1 MRRNAVHFIF
11 IVSILTAQ
19 APGLQQAGAAPTL
32 PQNAPSRELILK
44 TWVDVEDLR
53 SDTKSM
59 LETVREE
66 IKRRFEAKEPRNQ
79 ELIKIVD
86 ETFEEMIQD
95 QPIDDLIEAVVRV
108 AQRHLTEADLQA
120 LATYRASPEGL
131 SAEKKVKNIVPLLFR
146 ALDPQQEKDM
156 AASPLAQDAPDED
169 AVARLMDATEARKMA
184 LATERAVSQQFNPNH
199 ANNGEDS
206 EQFDRAMRAI
216 ALVYRHLFTAAEV
229 NARIAFYSS
238 VAGKNLLNANQD
250 LPAEIARAEESAAR
264 KFEKSFRRRLAEYNT
279 RHGAPK

>member
-1 MRRNAVHFIF
+1 
-11 IVSILTAQ
+11 
-19 APGLQQAGAAPTL
+19 
-32 PQNAPSRELILK
+32 
-44 TWVDVEDLR
+44 
-53 SDTKSM
+53 M

-131 SAEKKVKNIVPLLFR
+131 SVEKKVKNIVPLLFR

-169 AVARLMDATEARKMA
+169 AVARLMDATEARKTA
-184 LATERAVSQQFNPNH
+184 LATERAVSRQFNPNR